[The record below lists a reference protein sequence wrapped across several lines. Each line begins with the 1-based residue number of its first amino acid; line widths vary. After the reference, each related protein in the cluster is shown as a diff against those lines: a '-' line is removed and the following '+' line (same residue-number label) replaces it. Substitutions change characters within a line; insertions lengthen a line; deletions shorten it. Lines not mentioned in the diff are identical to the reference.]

1 MERDIFEE
9 LRKELE
15 NNNLTPEEKTRLI
28 KQAGNEYNKQA
39 DAQFYR
45 TVGKSVLGA
54 SIEAAAMLAPIGAV
68 GAGTRVAGKV
78 GLAALEKK
86 FGKKIVQDTLTG
98 AIDGALASLIFG
110 AGRGLLEDKNI
121 LASSIQDAVFGFGIG
136 GLTGT
141 SISYLQKLN
150 HAKILENFQ
159 TGNNMSLD
167 EMKKLRAM
175 SKNYYKNYLQ
185 DRKID
190 SSFLGQINIPGS
202 QSGEIKLHNSK
213 MIPKIPEQIKTA
225 KSNTYSN
232 DKPFRLDSDYF
243 NKLYNTYK
251 NKEFEYIIRKNSNQ
265 TGYDFYQI
273 KEVGSNPAYSNQN
286 RALKLEPNIIMYD
299 YLEKNNPAKWL
310 NSQLTTELLGA
321 TYHSMDKIEEAVNDF
336 YAQSVEDA
344 QPGVLK
350 GRVYEDVSPNNYED
364 YKNPKTNS
372 RKIYTMEE
380 FEDMSPEDYET
391 NKQEIHAQIGK
402 IGLPTKKEVE
412 ALKPKKQKNNT
423 NGKKGRWIT
432 KNGNHIFIEED

>member
-39 DAQFYR
+39 DKQFYR

-54 SIEAAAMLAPIGAV
+54 SIEVAAMLAPIGAV

-86 FGKKIVQDTLTG
+86 FGKKIVQDTIAS
-98 AIDGALASLIFG
+98 AIDGALASSIFG
-110 AGRGLLEDKNI
+110 AGRGLLENKNI
-121 LASSIQDAVFGFGIG
+121 LTSSIQDAVLGLGMG
-136 GLTGT
+136 GLTGA
-141 SISYLQKLN
+141 SVSYLQKLN
-150 HAKILENFQ
+150 HAKILENYK

-175 SKNYYKNYLQ
+175 GKNYYKNYLQ

-202 QSGEIKLHNSK
+202 QAGEINLHNSK
-213 MIPKIPEQIKTA
+213 MIPKIPEQIETA
-225 KSNTYSN
+225 KSSTYSN

-243 NKLYNTYK
+243 KKLYNTYK
-251 NKEFEYIIRKNSNQ
+251 NKEFEYVIRKNSNN

-273 KEVGSNPAYSNQN
+273 KEVGSNPAYLNQN
-286 RALKLEPNIIMYD
+286 QALELEPNIIMYD
-299 YLEKNNPAKWL
+299 YLEKNNPAEWL

-321 TYHSMDKIEEAVNDF
+321 TYLSKDKIEDSLNDF
-336 YAQSVEDA
+336 HAQSVEDA
-344 QPGVLK
+344 VPGALK
-350 GRVYEDVSPNNYED
+350 GRVYEEGSPNNYED

-372 RKIYTMEE
+372 TKIYTIEE
-380 FEDMSPEDYET
+380 FEDMSPEEYEV
-391 NKQEIHAQIGK
+391 NKQEIHAQIGE

-412 ALKPKKQKNNT
+412 TSKPKEQKNDT

-432 KNGNHIFIEED
+432 KNGNHIFIEE